1 MEYEFKRIS
10 KSIDDIDRVWQV
22 IGTFN
27 WIKQFSIRFKDE
39 MGVQEKEQILLTKLR
54 NKEL

>member
-1 MEYEFKRIS
+1 MESNYNRIHS
-10 KSIDDIDRVWQV
+10 SIEQLESPYQV
-22 IGTFN
+22 STTFN
-27 WIKQFSIRFKDE
+27 WIKNFANRFKDE

>member
-1 MEYEFKRIS
+1 METNFKRIS
-10 KSIDDIDRVWQV
+10 KSIDDLETAYQV

-27 WIKQFSIRFKDE
+27 WIKQFAKTFKDE

>member
-1 MEYEFKRIS
+1 MESNYNRIHS
-10 KSIDDIDRVWQV
+10 SIEKLESPYQV
-22 IGTFN
+22 STTFN
-27 WIKQFSIRFKDE
+27 WIKNFANRFKDE